1 MTRLCDVKMQQKLN
15 LKQHYRL
22 IITSYSQCSQC
33 FILKKK
39 QYFALENIL
48 LSTMCYDILQ
58 SVLVTLGSYA

>member
-1 MTRLCDVKMQQKLN
+1 MTRLCDVKMQRMLN

-33 FILKKK
+33 IILKKK
-39 QYFALENIL
+39 YFALENIL
-48 LSTMCYDILQ
+48 LSTTCYDILQ